1 MHMSVA
7 LLIAV
12 FAPIVAA
19 VGSLLL
25 PARNAA
31 HFHRLA
37 AAATLVSLVSI
48 LMLFVG
54 CAAGGNGLVCRVRAD
69 WIPEIGASFD
79 LGLDGISLPLLLLA
93 GLVNM
98 AGVMAGG
105 RQRERQK
112 EYYALYLLLASGVM
126 LAIASLDLLLFYV
139 ALEIDVLCSYLLIA
153 CWGDFKDAR
162 TVSTAKSAAMML
174 TLFLAAGALLVTLG
188 VWWLYQAGGRTFD
201 LLAMQE
207 RLTAQPLA
215 LAVQSRIFLLLL
227 AGFGILLSVWPM
239 HVWAP
244 AGYAAAPTGISMLS
258 AGVLKIL
265 GAYGLI
271 RVAAPLL
278 PDGAR
283 AWSGLMAG
291 LAAMNILYCGWITM
305 RQTDWKFLLAY
316 SSISHMGYVLLGIAA
331 NSPLGTVGA
340 VTIMFAHGLSSAAAF
355 ALIGQVETATGS
367 RAVASMSGLARSLAF
382 TGPAMLLT
390 AFAICGLPGF
400 ASFWGEILVFVGAW
414 QQGSLPLRLAAIA
427 AVWGLVMTATYIL
440 GAIRTSFFGPVR
452 PEAAPC
458 KEQSTPGFRL
468 ACALLLA
475 ASMIVGFAPR
485 IVTDQALRSE
495 HMPHAG
501 GQAR

>member
-1 MHMSVA
+1 MNLGF
-7 LLIAV
+7 LLLVAV
-12 FAPIVAA
+12 FAPALTAVA
-19 VGSLLL
+19 SLVL
-25 PARNAA
+25 PVRNAA
-31 HFHRLA
+31 CFHRIA
-37 AAATLVSLVSI
+37 AAATLISLAAI
-48 LMLFVG
+48 LVLFFG
-54 CAAGGNGLVCRVRAD
+54 CAAGAGGLACRVRAD
-69 WIPEIGASFD
+69 WIPEIGAHFD
-79 LGLDGISLPLLLLA
+79 LGVDGLSLPLLLLA

-98 AGVMAGG
+98 AGVLAGG

-112 EYYALYLLLASGVM
+112 EYYALYLLLASGAL
-126 LAIASLDLLLFYV
+126 LAITALDLLLFYIG
-139 ALEIDVLCSYLLIA
+139 LEIDVLCSFLLIA
-153 CWGDFKDAR
+153 CWGDFKDAPTLR
-162 TVSTAKSAAMML
+162 TTNSAALML

-188 VWWLYQAGGRTFD
+188 VWTIYQAGGHTFD
-201 LLAMQE
+201 LLVLRE

-215 LAVQSRIFLLLL
+215 LAAQSRIFLLLL
-227 AGFGILLSVWPM
+227 AGFGILMSVWPL

-258 AGVLKIL
+258 AGVLKTL

-271 RVAAPLL
+271 RVAVPLL

-291 LAAMNILYCGWITM
+291 LALVNILYCGWITM

-331 NSPLGTVGA
+331 VSPLGSAGA
-340 VTIMFAHGLSSAAAF
+340 VTILFAHGLSAAVAF
-355 ALIGQVETATGS
+355 ALIGQVETATGT
-367 RAVASMSGLARSLAF
+367 RAVAGMSGLARSFAF

-414 QQGSLPLRLAAIA
+414 QQGSLPFRLAAVA
-427 AVWGLVMTATYIL
+427 AVWGLVLTATYML
-440 GAIRTSFFGPVR
+440 GAIRTSFFGPTH
-452 PEAAPC
+452 PEAGPHA
-458 KEQSTPGFRL
+458 EQSTPAFRL

-485 IVTDQALRSE
+485 ILTDQAVHSTLG
-495 HMPHAG
+495 PNTG
-501 GQAR
+501 GHTR

>member
-1 MHMSVA
+1 MNMNLY
-7 LLIAV
+7 LLVAV
-12 FAPIVAA
+12 FTPAVAA
-19 VGSLLL
+19 LCSLFV

-31 HFHRLA
+31 QFHRLA
-37 AAATLVSLVSI
+37 AAATLVSLASI
-48 LMLFVG
+48 LALVAG
-54 CAAGGNGLVCRVRAD
+54 SAAGGDGFACRVHAG

-79 LGLDGISLPLLLLA
+79 LGLDGLSLPLLLLA

-98 AGVMAGG
+98 AGVLAGG

-112 EYYALYLLLASGVM
+112 EYYALYLLLASGAM

-139 ALEIDVLCSYLLIA
+139 ALEVDVLCSYLLIA
-153 CWGDFKDAR
+153 CWGDFKDAA
-162 TVSTAKSAAMML
+162 TGGTAKSAAMML

-188 VWWLYQAGGRTFD
+188 VWWLYQAGGHTFS
-201 LLAMQE
+201 LLVLKE
-207 RLTAQPLA
+207 RLAAHPPPLA
-215 LAVQSRIFLLLL
+215 AQSRIFLLLL

-244 AGYAAAPTGISMLS
+244 AGYAAAPTGISMLG

-271 RVAAPLL
+271 RFASPLL

-291 LAAMNILYCGWITM
+291 LAAMNILYCGWVTM

-331 NSPLGTVGA
+331 NSPLGTAGA
-340 VTIMFAHGLSSAAAF
+340 VTIMFAHGLSSAVAF
-355 ALIGQVETATGS
+355 ALMGEVETATGS
-367 RAVASMSGLARSLAF
+367 RAVSAMSGLARSLSF
-382 TGPAMLLT
+382 TGPAMLLA

-400 ASFWGEILVFVGAW
+400 ASFWGEILVFMGAW
-414 QQGSLPLRLAAIA
+414 QQGSLPLRLATVA
-427 AVWGLVMTATYIL
+427 AAWGLVMTATYML

-452 PEAAPC
+452 PGAAPC
-458 KEQSTPGFRL
+458 REQSAPGFRL

-485 IVTDQALRSE
+485 IVTDRAL
-495 HMPHAG
+495 HGAPAPHAEG
-501 GQAR
+501 RAR